1 MTAPI
6 QLGVLGTS
14 RPGDVPGVVESA
26 RRLGTLLPADRM
38 IVLTG
43 ACGGYPDALA
53 AGFRSCG
60 GRVVGYSPGKDLE
73 DHVAGGSPV
82 DNCDEMLFGFGG
94 LIERQVALVRR
105 ASVVLALGGN
115 VGTLSELCIAVKM
128 QKPMVLV
135 RGFPGIGPRF
145 VELLDQLTVYPT
157 PRVRMVSIEN
167 AAGAVTAFATEG
179 EPSSRGRG

>member
-14 RPGDVPGVVESA
+14 RPAPDARAIESA
-26 RRLGTLLPADRM
+26 RCLGAMLPPDR
-38 IVLTG
+38 IVVLTG

-53 AGFRSCG
+53 AGFRSLG
-60 GRVVGYSPGKDLE
+60 GHVVGFSPGTDLE

-128 QKPMVLV
+128 RKPMVIV
-135 RGFPGIGPRF
+135 EGFPGIGPRF
-145 VELLDQLTVYPT
+145 GGLLEQLDCYPP
-157 PRVRMVSIEN
+157 PRIRMV
-167 AAGAVTAFATEG
+167 AAEDAASAVTVFAAASAQE
-179 EPSSRGRG
+179 S

>member
-1 MTAPI
+1 MTGPI

-14 RPGDVPGVVESA
+14 RPADHAGVVA
-26 RRLGTLLPADRM
+26 AAHRLGTMLPAGRM
-38 IVLTG
+38 VVLTG

-53 AGFRSCG
+53 AGFRSHG
-60 GRVVGYSPGKDLE
+60 GHVVGYSPGSDLD

-128 QKPMVLV
+128 KKPMVIV
-135 RGFPGIGPRF
+135 QGFPGIGPRF
-145 VELLDQLTVYPT
+145 MELLDQLTVYPT
-157 PRVRMVSIEN
+157 PRIRMVSIDDVTE
-167 AAGAVTAFATEG
+167 AVTAFATEG
-179 EPSSRGRG
+179 DSSSRGLG